1 MTKRNLNNCIGHDNS
16 MMQIMAAPDF
26 MDKLK
31 KVKLEMI
38 QNMESVSI
46 RREYKANAKKN
57 KPTFF
62 QSMKSTLC
70 CGSDA

>member
-38 QNMESVSI
+38 
-46 RREYKANAKKN
+46 
-57 KPTFF
+57 
-62 QSMKSTLC
+62 
-70 CGSDA
+70 